1 VKQHRIERLPRPV
14 QAIVVLGLWI
24 VLNTI
29 IGCIEHWDQ
38 IAALL
43 GL

>member
-1 VKQHRIERLPRPV
+1 MKQHWIERLPEPV
-14 QAIVVLGLWI
+14 QTIVVLVIWI
-24 VLNTI
+24 VANTI

-38 IAALL
+38 IVAVL